1 MKRLFSVGTH
11 PARRAEAQHR
21 AQLLIKRCVAIVS
34 LTLALGGASEAAVD
48 MTGDWYTAIDEGPV
62 FLLHLVQTGTSLQA
76 SFGTVSGSGTI
87 NTTTG
92 DFTLTLPAISPPADC
107 GEQFN
112 AQADMSGTTF
122 IGTDTVIYTDPNCI
136 GGIFTCAC
144 KASRTVELRGS
155 RSCGNGVIDPG
166 EQCDLG
172 SKNGG
177 PGLPNTT
184 WACCTAMCQFAASG
198 TLCEGVGTCN
208 ATGMC
213 SCGNGVVD
221 PGEQCDDGSANG
233 TGGTCCA
240 EDCQLLPSGTACT
253 DDGDLCTED
262 VCVGFF
268 DLCAHW
274 AVPSGGCATP
284 TVPGGASIVLQTRHG
299 HNRAHFK
306 WGKGPTVQ
314 LADFGNPGSEP
325 TRLCIYEQPFGHYYL
340 LVAGASPSVSGGG
353 AWSQTSTGWKFKS
366 RTGAPDGITGVTLKA
381 GIVPSKAKV
390 DVVAQGNPAFSVVS
404 LSLAPGTV
412 VQFKTSLGTCWE
424 ATFLTAIRST
434 ATEFKAKSATP
445 P

>member
-11 PARRAEAQHR
+11 LARRAEAQHR
-21 AQLLIKRCVAIVS
+21 AQLLIKRCVAIAS
-34 LTLALGGASEAAVD
+34 LTLALGGASEVA
-48 MTGDWYTAIDEGPV
+48 G
-62 FLLHLVQTGTSLQA
+62 QT
-76 SFGTVSGSGTI
+76 
-87 NTTTG
+87 
-92 DFTLTLPAISPPADC
+92 
-107 GEQFN
+107 
-112 AQADMSGTTF
+112 
-122 IGTDTVIYTDPNCI
+122 
-136 GGIFTCAC
+136 
-144 KASRTVELRGS
+144 
-155 RSCGNGVIDPG
+155 CGNGVVDPG

-172 SKNGG
+172 SRNGG
-177 PGLPNTT
+177 PPGYPDTT

-198 TLCEGVGTCN
+198 TPCEGVGTCN

-221 PGEQCDDGSANG
+221 PGEACDDGPANR

-274 AVPSGGCATP
+274 AVPSVCATP

-381 GIVPSKAKV
+381 A
-390 DVVAQGNPAFSVVS
+390 
-404 LSLAPGTV
+404 
-412 VQFKTSLGTCWE
+412 
-424 ATFLTAIRST
+424 
-434 ATEFKAKSATP
+434 
-445 P
+445 